1 MKRTLYS
8 LALLLFAFCAQAGAQ
23 VEENPANWCRNGPFA
38 AEEAGYRLARAVG
51 QKGAR
56 VYFYGD
62 DEGCPSPRC
71 RLKAYIVPGDEVIVS
86 RTFGDWVCAWYQP
99 AKGFETV
106 GWIQAHELS
115 LAAPE
120 GDPPAAAWEG
130 EWVSY
135 DNAIDIRREGRSG
148 RLRVKGDA
156 VWKGANPGQVHVGDI
171 DKTAAPTGGVLR
183 LGDDICRV
191 TLRLVGRYLLVGDNK
206 QCGGL
211 NVTFDGVYRR
221 RAARRPRG
229 S

>member
-8 LALLLFAFCAQAGAQ
+8 RALLLFAFCAQAGAQ

-106 GWIQAHELS
+106 GW
-115 LAAPE
+115 LAADRLAPFE
-120 GDPPAAAWEG
+120 TPAKPPLASWLG
-130 EWVSY
+130 TWNFY
-135 DNAIDIRREGRSG
+135 D
-148 RLRVKGDA
+148 
-156 VWKGANPGQVHVGDI
+156 
-171 DKTAAPTGGVLR
+171 
-183 LGDDICRV
+183 
-191 TLRLVGRYLLVGDNK
+191 
-206 QCGGL
+206 
-211 NVTFDGVYRR
+211 
-221 RAARRPRG
+221 
-229 S
+229 